1 MASVL
6 TNLLI
11 NGAGGITVGGT
22 GIGTK
27 YFPTVPGA
35 SIGVA
40 STNNGY
46 LLVPAN
52 NVVNG
57 QRMAVRATGNF
68 AVGDITGA
76 CPTVTI
82 GLYPVTFTGGL
93 STASI
98 GATAII
104 SQVSTLQANINALY
118 PWALNADLSGDTGSG
133 LVQALS
139 GSIVCDGVAGSF
151 SAALVT
157 GLTKIN
163 FAPGSTLPAS
173 GQVAPFGLV
182 VGVTFSISEAGNTAN
197 MYQFDLSN

>member
-1 MASVL
+1 MASVI

-11 NGAGGITVGGT
+11 NGASGITVGGT
-22 GIGTK
+22 GVGIK

-57 QRMAVRATGNF
+57 QRMSVRATGNF

-104 SQVSTLQANINALY
+104 SQVSALQANINALY
-118 PWALNADLSGDTGSG
+118 PWALSVDLAGDSGSG
-133 LVQALS
+133 LVQQLS
-139 GSIVCDGVAGSF
+139 GAIVIDGVNTNLTAG
-151 SAALVT
+151 LVT
-157 GLTKIN
+157 GLSKIN
-163 FAPGSTLPAS
+163 FGALPQ
-173 GQVAPFGLV
+173 GQTAPFGLV
-182 VGVTFSISEAGNTAN
+182 IGVTFSISEAGNTAT

>member
-1 MASVL
+1 MATVIA
-6 TNLLI
+6 NLLI

-22 GIGTK
+22 GITTK
-27 YFPTVPGA
+27 YFPAVPGA

-40 STNNGY
+40 SVNNGY

-52 NVVNG
+52 NAVNG
-57 QRMAVRATGNF
+57 QRLAIRATGNF

-98 GATAII
+98 NSTAIL
-104 SQVSTLQANINALY
+104 SAVVTAQTNINALY
-118 PWALNADLSGDTGSG
+118 PWALTADLAGDSGSG
-133 LVQALS
+133 LVQVLS
-139 GSIVCDGVAGSF
+139 GAVVADGVNTSATAG
-151 SAALVT
+151 LVT

-163 FAPGSTLPAS
+163 FAPGASLPSS

-182 VGVTFSISEAGNTAN
+182 VGVTFSISEAGNTAT
-197 MYQFDLSN
+197 MYQFDMQN